1 MNNEW
6 LNNLRSR
13 MDDHEEDVPE
23 GLWNDIKDE
32 LFSGEENNSIPGFI
46 PEIHEGG
53 KNKKEK
59 GTGAGKKTLF
69 YRLGGIA
76 AAIAL
81 LFLLTKLL
89 PQNDTG
95 KTLSQKPADVKKEKE
110 KNSLKP
116 LETEHLSNGE
126 VKSGTVPFLA
136 EKISKAGDQEKK
148 SGQKYFNT
156 EENNEVGNIQDIHE
170 IFKLPAAA
178 ESFHQ
183 ESKIA
188 QKVSHTDDTVK
199 EPTMEKIPDE
209 VLFKQEEL
217 KEVYAENTKHTT
229 KKSRDKKTW
238 MLSMLTGNVAS
249 NSAEQQ
255 FPGYASITGKAMN
268 VEQVWST
275 SEYHD
280 DPLTA
285 IFLANQSQPVEAR
298 IRHKVPVT
306 FGLSL
311 YYNLGK
317 RWGIGTGLNYTKLSS
332 ELHSGTENNYIKG
345 DQTVHYI
352 GIPVQV
358 NYNIIQKGRFTGYVT
373 GGALVEKPIAGNI
386 TTTYVVNDEIKE
398 SSKERVEPKPF
409 QFSVNT
415 AVGFQLKV
423 IDKVGIYAEP
433 GIGYHFKEE
442 NAPNTIYKEKPFHFN
457 MKFGIR
463 VLLD

>member
-23 GLWNDIKDE
+23 GLWDDIKGE
-32 LFSGEENNSIPGFI
+32 LFSEDENNSIPGFI

-53 KNKKEK
+53 
-59 GTGAGKKTLF
+59 AGKKGKGNYAGQKSLF

-89 PQNDTG
+89 PQNDTD
-95 KTLSQKPADVKKEKE
+95 KTLSQKPADVKKGKE

-116 LETEHLSNGE
+116 LETEQVSGSE
-126 VKSGTVPFLA
+126 VKSDITPLLA
-136 EKISKAGDQEKK
+136 ENILNTHTPEKIEAKK
-148 SGQKYFNT
+148 YLNT
-156 EENNEVGNIQDIHE
+156 EEKNREGNHQDIQE
-170 IFKLPAAA
+170 IIKLPAVA
-178 ESFHQ
+178 ESSHQ

-188 QKVSHTDDTVK
+188 QKISPADDIVK
-199 EPTMEKIPDE
+199 EPAIEKAPDE
-209 VLFKQEEL
+209 VFKQEEL

-229 KKSRDKKTW
+229 KKIRDKKSW

-268 VEQVWST
+268 VEQVFTT
-275 SEYHD
+275 SEHHD

-285 IFLANQSQPVEAR
+285 ILLANQSQPVEAR

-332 ELHSGTENNYIKG
+332 ELHSGSDNNYIKG
-345 DQTVHYI
+345 DQTIHYI

-358 NYNIIQKGRFTGYVT
+358 NYNVIQKGRFTGYVT

>member
-23 GLWNDIKDE
+23 GLWDDIKGE
-32 LFSGEENNSIPGFI
+32 LFSEDENSSIPGFI

-53 KNKKEK
+53 ADKKGK
-59 GTGAGKKTLF
+59 GAGQKSLF

-81 LFLLTKLL
+81 LFLLTKIL
-89 PQNDTG
+89 PQNETG
-95 KTLSQKPADVKKEKE
+95 KTLSQKPTDTKKEKE

-116 LETEHLSNGE
+116 LETENVSGSKVESGLAPLLSENMLNTG
-126 VKSGTVPFLA
+126 V
-136 EKISKAGDQEKK
+136 SKKMPT
-148 SGQKYFNT
+148 QKYFNT
-156 EENNEVGNIQDIHE
+156 EEKNRAGNNQNIQE
-170 IFKLPAAA
+170 IIKLPTAL
-178 ESFHQ
+178 ESFQQ
-183 ESKIA
+183 ESRVA
-188 QKVSHTDDTVK
+188 QKVPSVDDTVK
-199 EPTMEKIPDE
+199 ETVKEQTSDE

-217 KEVYAENTKHTT
+217 KKVYAENTKHTAA
-229 KKSRDKKTW
+229 KSRDQKSW

-285 IFLANQSQPVEAR
+285 VLLANQSQPVEAR

-317 RWGIGTGLNYTKLSS
+317 RWGIGTGLNYTKLAS

-358 NYNIIQKGRFTGYVT
+358 NYNVIQKGRFTGYIT
-373 GGALVEKPIAGNI
+373 GGALVEKPVSGSV
-386 TTTYVVNDEIKE
+386 TTTYVVNDEIKD
-398 SSKERVEPKPF
+398 SSKERLDHKPL

>member
-23 GLWNDIKDE
+23 GLWDDIKGE
-32 LFSGEENNSIPGFI
+32 LFSEDENKSIPGFI

-53 KNKKEK
+53 ENKKEK

-81 LFLLTKLL
+81 FFLLTKIL
-89 PQNDTG
+89 PQNDPG
-95 KTLSQKPADVKKEKE
+95 KTLSQKPADVEKEKE
-110 KNSLKP
+110 KSSLKP
-116 LETEHLSNGE
+116 LEAEHISSGE
-126 VKSGTVPFLA
+126 VESRTVPFLA
-136 EKISKAGDQEKK
+136 EKMSKAGDPEKK

-156 EENNEVGNIQDIHE
+156 EEKNEVGNIHE
-170 IFKLPAAA
+170 IIKLPTVA

-199 EPTMEKIPDE
+199 EPAIEKIPDE

-229 KKSRDKKTW
+229 KKIRDKKSW

-268 VEQVWST
+268 VEQVFTT
-275 SEYHD
+275 SEHHD

-285 IFLANQSQPVEAR
+285 ILLANQSQPVEAR

-332 ELHSGTENNYIKG
+332 ELHSGSDNNYIKG

>member
-23 GLWNDIKDE
+23 GLWDDIKGE
-32 LFSGEENNSIPGFI
+32 LFSEDENNSIPGFI

-53 KNKKEK
+53 EDKKGK
-59 GTGAGKKTLF
+59 DAGQKSLF

-76 AAIAL
+76 AAITL
-81 LFLLTKLL
+81 LFLLTKIL

-110 KNSLKP
+110 KNSLKS
-116 LETEHLSNGE
+116 LENEN
-126 VKSGTVPFLA
+126 VSGGKVESVLAPPLA
-136 EKISKAGDQEKK
+136 ENILNTGISKKIPTQ
-148 SGQKYFNT
+148 QYFNT
-156 EENNEVGNIQDIHE
+156 EEKNRVGNTQDIQE
-170 IFKLPAAA
+170 IIKAPAAA

-188 QKVSHTDDTVK
+188 QKVSPADDTGK
-199 EPTMEKIPDE
+199 EPAPEKTPDE
-209 VLFKQEEL
+209 ALFKQDEL
-217 KEVYAENTKHTT
+217 KKVYAENTKHTAA
-229 KKSRDKKTW
+229 KSRDKKSW

-285 IFLANQSQPVEAR
+285 VLLANQSQPVEAR

-317 RWGIGTGLNYTKLSS
+317 RWGIGTGLNYTKLAS

-358 NYNIIQKGRFTGYVT
+358 NYNVIQKGRFTGYIT
-373 GGALVEKPIAGNI
+373 GGALVEKPVSGSV
-386 TTTYVVNDEIKE
+386 TTTYVVNDEIKD
-398 SSKERVEPKPF
+398 SSKERLDHKPL

-415 AVGFQLKV
+415 AAGFQLKV

>member
-6 LNNLRSR
+6 LNNLRNR

-23 GLWNDIKDE
+23 GLWDDIKDE

-136 EKISKAGDQEKK
+136 EKISKAGGPEKK

-156 EENNEVGNIQDIHE
+156 EEKNEVGNIQDIHE
-170 IFKLPAAA
+170 IIKLPAVM
-178 ESFHQ
+178 EPFHQ

-199 EPTMEKIPDE
+199 EPAIEKTPDE

-229 KKSRDKKTW
+229 KKSRDKKSW

>member
-23 GLWNDIKDE
+23 GLWDDIRDE
-32 LFSGEENNSIPGFI
+32 LFSGEENNSIPAFV
-46 PEIHEGG
+46 PEMHEEGTE
-53 KNKKEK
+53 KKEK
-59 GTGAGKKTLF
+59 IAGRGQKSLF
-69 YRLGGIA
+69 YRIGGIA

-81 LFLLTKLL
+81 LFLLTKLW
-89 PQNDTG
+89 PQNDTE
-95 KTLSQKPADVKKEKE
+95 KILSHQQADVQTE

-116 LETEHLSNGE
+116 GEAESFSTEEMTS
-126 VKSGTVPFLA
+126 VPKAPLA
-136 EKISKAGDQEKK
+136 ENIVNTEFSKNVQTQKK
-148 SGQKYFNT
+148 S
-156 EENNEVGNIQDIHE
+156 EERGKNDLMDI
-170 IFKLPAAA
+170 IKLPAAS
-178 ESFHQ
+178 ESFQQ

-188 QKVSHTDDTVK
+188 QKSSPVDNTVK
-199 EPTMEKIPDE
+199 EAVVDNKHDE
-209 VLFKQEEL
+209 MLFKQEKI
-217 KEVYAENTKHTT
+217 KEVYAENTTHPT
-229 KKSRDKKTW
+229 KKSRDKKSW
-238 MLSMLTGNVAS
+238 MLGMLTGNMAS

-268 VEQVWST
+268 IEQVWST

-285 IFLANQSQPVEAR
+285 ILLANQSQQVEAR

-306 FGLSL
+306 FGLSV

-332 ELHSGTENNYIKG
+332 ELHSGSDNNYIKE

-352 GIPVQV
+352 GVPVQV
-358 NYNIIQKGRFTGYVT
+358 NYNVIQKGRFTGYIT

-398 SSKERVEPKPF
+398 SSKERLEPKPF

-415 AVGFQLKV
+415 AVGLQVKL

-442 NAPNTIYKEKPFHFN
+442 DAPNTIYKEKPLHFN

>member
-23 GLWNDIKDE
+23 GLWDDIKGE
-32 LFSGEENNSIPGFI
+32 LFSEDENNSIPGFI

-53 KNKKEK
+53 AGKKEK
-59 GTGAGKKTLF
+59 GNYTGQKSLF

-76 AAIAL
+76 AAIVL

-89 PQNDTG
+89 PQNDTD
-95 KTLSQKPADVKKEKE
+95 KTLSQKPADVKKGKE

-116 LETEHLSNGE
+116 LETEKVSGSE
-126 VKSGTVPFLA
+126 VKSDITSLLA
-136 EKISKAGDQEKK
+136 ENILNTLTPEKTEAK
-148 SGQKYFNT
+148 KYLNT
-156 EENNEVGNIQDIHE
+156 EEKNREEKNQNIQDI
-170 IFKLPAAA
+170 IKLPAVA
-178 ESFHQ
+178 ESSHQ
-183 ESKIA
+183 ESKIV
-188 QKVSHTDDTVK
+188 QKVSPADDIVK
-199 EPTMEKIPDE
+199 EPAIEKASDE
-209 VLFKQEEL
+209 VFKQEEL

-229 KKSRDKKTW
+229 KKIRDKKSW

-268 VEQVWST
+268 VEQVFTT
-275 SEYHD
+275 SEHHD

-285 IFLANQSQPVEAR
+285 ILLANQSQQVEAR

-332 ELHSGTENNYIKG
+332 ELHSGSDNNYIKG

-358 NYNIIQKGRFTGYVT
+358 NYNVIQKGRFTGYVT

>member
-23 GLWNDIKDE
+23 GLWDDIKDE

-46 PEIHEGG
+46 PEVHEGG
-53 KNKKEK
+53 VKKEK
-59 GTGAGKKTLF
+59 RINSGNRSIF
-69 YRLGGIA
+69 YRVGGIA

-81 LFLLTKLL
+81 LFLLTRIL

-95 KTLSQKPADVKKEKE
+95 KTLSQKPADGKGEKG
-110 KNSLKP
+110 KNYLKI
-116 LETEHLSNGE
+116 TEAENISGSE
-126 VKSGTVPFLA
+126 VKSKTDDFLA
-136 EKISKAGDQEKK
+136 ENRLNTGAQEKTLTQRY
-148 SGQKYFNT
+148 SDNGAENHAESNQK
-156 EENNEVGNIQDIHE
+156 IQDV
-170 IFKLPAAA
+170 FRLPTAS
-178 ESFHQ
+178 ESFQQ

-188 QKVSHTDDTVK
+188 QKTSVIDDTVK
-199 EPTMEKIPDE
+199 ETVEKRETDE
-209 VLFKQEEL
+209 VLFNQEKV
-217 KEVYAENTKHTT
+217 KEVYAENTQRKGV
-229 KKSRDKKTW
+229 KSRDKKSW
-238 MLSMLTGNVAS
+238 MLGMLTGNMGS

-268 VEQVWST
+268 VEQVWAT

-285 IFLANQSQPVEAR
+285 ILLANQSQPVEAR

-306 FGLSL
+306 FGLSV

-332 ELHSGTENNYIKG
+332 ELHSGSDNNYIKG

-358 NYNIIQKGRFTGYVT
+358 NYNVIQKGKFTGYIT
-373 GGALVEKPIAGNI
+373 TGALVEKPVAGNI
-386 TTTYVVNDEIKE
+386 TTTYVVDDQIKE
-398 SSKERVEPKPF
+398 SSKERVEPKPL

-415 AVGFQLKV
+415 AVGLQLKL

-442 NAPNTIYKEKPFHFN
+442 NAPNTIYKEKPLQFN

>member
-23 GLWNDIKDE
+23 GLWDDIKGE
-32 LFSGEENNSIPGFI
+32 LFSEDENNSIPGFI

-53 KNKKEK
+53 AGKKEK
-59 GTGAGKKTLF
+59 GGYAGQKSLF

-89 PQNDTG
+89 PQNDTD
-95 KTLSQKPADVKKEKE
+95 KTLSQKPADVKKEK
-110 KNSLKP
+110 NSLKP
-116 LETEHLSNGE
+116 LETEQVSGSE
-126 VKSGTVPFLA
+126 VKSDITPLLA
-136 EKISKAGDQEKK
+136 ENILKAGTPEKMEAK
-148 SGQKYFNT
+148 KYLST
-156 EENNEVGNIQDIHE
+156 EGKNREEKNQNIQE
-170 IFKLPAAA
+170 IIKLPAVA
-178 ESFHQ
+178 ESSHQ
-183 ESKIA
+183 ESKIV
-188 QKVSHTDDTVK
+188 QKVSPADDIVK
-199 EPTMEKIPDE
+199 EPVIEKAPDE
-209 VLFKQEEL
+209 VFKQEEL

-229 KKSRDKKTW
+229 KKIRDKKSW

-268 VEQVWST
+268 VEQVFTT
-275 SEYHD
+275 SEHHD

-285 IFLANQSQPVEAR
+285 ILLANQSQPVEAR

-332 ELHSGTENNYIKG
+332 ELHSGSDNNYIKG

>member
-23 GLWNDIKDE
+23 GLWDDIKGE
-32 LFSGEENNSIPGFI
+32 LFSGEESNSIPGFI

-53 KNKKEK
+53 ADKKEK
-59 GTGAGKKTLF
+59 GVGTRRKSLF
-69 YRLGGIA
+69 YRLGGVA

-81 LFLLTKLL
+81 LFLLTKIL
-89 PQNDTG
+89 PQDHTD
-95 KTLSQKPADVKKEKE
+95 KTLSQKPADVEKEKE

-116 LETEHLSNGE
+116 LETESVSGSE
-126 VKSGTVPFLA
+126 VTSETVPFLA
-136 EKISKAGDQEKK
+136 ENRSNTGAPKK
-148 SGQKYFNT
+148 TQTQKYFNT
-156 EENNEVGNIQDIHE
+156 EGKNEVGNNQNIQE
-170 IFKLPAAA
+170 IIKPPAVA
-178 ESFHQ
+178 ELFHQ
-183 ESKIA
+183 ESRIA
-188 QKVSHTDDTVK
+188 QKVSPADDTVK
-199 EPTMEKIPDE
+199 ETVVEKTSDE

-217 KEVYAENTKHTT
+217 KEVYAENTKHTAA
-229 KKSRDKKTW
+229 KSRDKKSW

-285 IFLANQSQPVEAR
+285 VLLANQSQPVEAR

-317 RWGIGTGLNYTKLSS
+317 RWGIGTGLNYTKLAS

-358 NYNIIQKGRFTGYVT
+358 NYNVIQKGRFTGYIT
-373 GGALVEKPIAGNI
+373 GGALVEKPVSGSV
-386 TTTYVVNDEIKE
+386 TTTYVVNDEIKD
-398 SSKERVEPKPF
+398 SSKERLDHKPI

-442 NAPNTIYKEKPFHFN
+442 NAPNTLYKEKPLHFN

>member
-23 GLWNDIKDE
+23 GLWDDIKDE
-32 LFSGEENNSIPGFI
+32 LFSGTEDNSIPGFI
-46 PEIHEGG
+46 PEIHEGEVD
-53 KNKKEK
+53 KKEGIA
-59 GTGAGKKTLF
+59 GTGRKSLF
-69 YRLGGIA
+69 YRVGGIA

-81 LFLLTKLL
+81 LFLLTKIL
-89 PQNDTG
+89 PHHDPG
-95 KTLSQKPADVKKEKE
+95 KTLSQKPEDGKKEK
-110 KNSLKP
+110 KKGSLKIE
-116 LETEHLSNGE
+116 ETGHVLSSGIPSVTNTSLTENILRTGASEKTWVQRDSDNGA
-126 VKSGTVPFLA
+126 KN
-136 EKISKAGDQEKK
+136 KR
-148 SGQKYFNT
+148 
-156 EENNEVGNIQDIHE
+156 GNIQDMI
-170 IFKLPAAA
+170 KLPTDS
-178 ESFHQ
+178 ESFPQ

-188 QKVSHTDDTVK
+188 HKVSPVDNTVREPVK
-199 EPTMEKIPDE
+199 EETDE
-209 VLFKQEEL
+209 VIFKQEKL
-217 KEVYAENTKHTT
+217 KEVYAENTKHITAKSRN
-229 KKSRDKKTW
+229 KKSW
-238 MLSMLTGNVAS
+238 MLGMLTGNMAS

-268 VEQVWST
+268 VEQVWTT

-285 IFLANQSQPVEAR
+285 ILLANQSQPVEAR

-306 FGLSL
+306 FGLSV

-332 ELHSGTENNYIKG
+332 ELHSGSDNNYIKG

-358 NYNIIQKGRFTGYVT
+358 NYNVVQKGRFTGYVT

-398 SSKERVEPKPF
+398 SSKERLEPKPL
-409 QFSVNT
+409 QFSVN
-415 AVGFQLKV
+415 AAAGFQLKI
-423 IDKVGIYAEP
+423 IDKIGVYAEP
-433 GIGYHFKEE
+433 GIGYHFKQED
-442 NAPNTIYKEKPFHFN
+442 APNTIYKEKPLHFN
-457 MKFGIR
+457 MKFGVR

>member
-23 GLWNDIKDE
+23 GLWDDIKEE
-32 LFSGEENNSIPGFI
+32 LFSGEEDNSIPGFI
-46 PEIHEGG
+46 PEVHEG
-53 KNKKEK
+53 
-59 GTGAGKKTLF
+59 GAGKKEKRTGAGQKSLF

-81 LFLLTKLL
+81 LFLLMKIL
-89 PQNDTG
+89 PQSDTG
-95 KTLSQKPADVKKEKE
+95 KTLSQKPADAGKGKTE
-110 KNSLKP
+110 NSLKP
-116 LETEHLSNGE
+116 LETERVSSNE
-126 VKSGTVPFLA
+126 EKPGTVPFLA
-136 EKISKAGDQEKK
+136 ENRLNTETPEKMPA
-148 SGQKYFNT
+148 QKYFNN
-156 EENNEVGNIQDIHE
+156 EEKNEVGNSQE
-170 IFKLPAAA
+170 IIKIPTAAN
-178 ESFHQ
+178 SFHQ
-183 ESKIA
+183 GDKIA
-188 QKVSHTDDTVK
+188 RKVSPADDAVK
-199 EPTMEKIPDE
+199 ETVTEKTSDE

-217 KEVYAENTKHTT
+217 KEGYAENTKQTHA
-229 KKSRDKKTW
+229 KSRDKKSW

-268 VEQVWST
+268 VEQVWSA

-317 RWGIGTGLNYTKLSS
+317 RWGIGTGLNYTKLAS
-332 ELHSGTENNYIKG
+332 ELHSGTNNNYIKG

-358 NYNIIQKGRFTGYVT
+358 NYNVIQKGRFTGYIT
-373 GGALVEKPIAGNI
+373 GGALVEKPVSGSV

-398 SSKERVEPKPF
+398 STKERLDHKPL

-442 NAPNTIYKEKPFHFN
+442 NAPNTIYKEKPLHFN

>member
-23 GLWNDIKDE
+23 GLWDDIRDE
-32 LFSGEENNSIPGFI
+32 LFSGEEHKIPGFI

-53 KNKKEK
+53 AANKERAA
-59 GTGAGKKTLF
+59 GAGQRSLF
-69 YRLGGIA
+69 YRIGGIA
-76 AAIAL
+76 AAVAL
-81 LFLLTKLL
+81 LFLLTKILSR
-89 PQNDTG
+89 NDAE
-95 KTLSQKPADVKKEKE
+95 KILAQKPAGEKKEKS
-110 KNSLKP
+110 SLKSITNEQSSGIEVTS
-116 LETEHLSNGE
+116 ETNAFLAGNRWKTGASKKHGSQRHLDNGE
-126 VKSGTVPFLA
+126 KSERGKLQAIITPPLA
-136 EKISKAGDQEKK
+136 SESSQQEAKLA
-148 SGQKYFNT
+148 Q
-156 EENNEVGNIQDIHE
+156 
-170 IFKLPAAA
+170 KLP
-178 ESFHQ
+178 S
-183 ESKIA
+183 
-188 QKVSHTDDTVK
+188 VDDTVK
-199 EPTMEKIPDE
+199 EPVKEQETDE
-209 VLFKQEEL
+209 MLFKQEKI
-217 KEVYAENTKHTT
+217 KEVYAENRKHTT
-229 KKSRDKKTW
+229 TKSSDKKSW
-238 MLSMLTGNVAS
+238 MLGMLTGNMAS

-285 IFLANQSQPVEAR
+285 ILLANQSQPVEAR

-306 FGLSL
+306 FGLSA

-332 ELHSGTENNYIKG
+332 ELHSGSDSNYIKG

-358 NYNIIQKGRFTGYVT
+358 NYNIIQKGKFTGYIT
-373 GGALVEKPIAGNI
+373 GGALLEKPVAGNI
-386 TTTYVVNDEIKE
+386 TTTYVVNDEIKQ
-398 SSKERVEPKPF
+398 SSKERLEPKPL
-409 QFSVNT
+409 QFSVN
-415 AVGFQLKV
+415 AAAGFQLKI

-433 GIGYHFKEE
+433 GIGYHFKKE
-442 NAPNTIYKEKPFHFN
+442 NAPNTIYKEKPLHFN

>member
-23 GLWNDIKDE
+23 GLWDDIKDE
-32 LFSGEENNSIPGFI
+32 LFSDEENSSVPGFI
-46 PEIHEGG
+46 PEVHEGG
-53 KNKKEK
+53 AKKEK
-59 GTGAGKKTLF
+59 RTDIGRKTLF
-69 YRLGGIA
+69 YRVGGIA
-76 AAIAL
+76 AAIAI
-81 LFLLTKLL
+81 LFLLTKIL

-95 KTLSQKPADVKKEKE
+95 KTLSQKPADVKGEKE
-110 KNSLKP
+110 KNYLKTT
-116 LETEHLSNGE
+116 ETENISGSE
-126 VKSGTVPFLA
+126 IKSEIDDLLA
-136 EKISKAGDQEKK
+136 ENILNTTVSEKTLTQRYADNGAENHAGNNQE
-148 SGQKYFNT
+148 
-156 EENNEVGNIQDIHE
+156 IQDV
-170 IFKLPAAA
+170 FRLPTAS
-178 ESFHQ
+178 ESFQQ

-188 QKVSHTDDTVK
+188 QKVASTDDTVK
-199 EPTMEKIPDE
+199 EPMAENKNDKVI
-209 VLFKQEEL
+209 FKQEKI
-217 KEVYAENTKHTT
+217 KEVYAENTAHHT
-229 KKSRDKKTW
+229 KKSRDKKAW
-238 MLSMLTGNVAS
+238 MLSMLTGNIAS

-268 VEQVWST
+268 VEQVWAT

-285 IFLANQSQPVEAR
+285 ILLANQSQPVEAR

-306 FGLSL
+306 FGLSV

-332 ELHSGTENNYIKG
+332 ELHSGSDNNYIKG

-358 NYNIIQKGRFTGYVT
+358 NYNVIQKGRFTGYIT

-398 SSKERVEPKPF
+398 SSKERLEPKPF

-415 AVGFQLKV
+415 AVGLQLKL

-442 NAPNTIYKEKPFHFN
+442 TAPNTIYKEKPFHFN

>member
-46 PEIHEGG
+46 PEVHEGEAI
-53 KNKKEK
+53 KEK
-59 GTGAGKKTLF
+59 RTNTGNRSIF
-69 YRLGGIA
+69 YRVGGIA

-81 LFLLTKLL
+81 LFLLTRIL

-95 KTLSQKPADVKKEKE
+95 KTLSQKPADMKGEKE
-110 KNSLKP
+110 KNYIKTI
-116 LETEHLSNGE
+116 ETENLSGSK
-126 VKSGTVPFLA
+126 VKSKTDVFLSENILNTGA
-136 EKISKAGDQEKK
+136 SEKILTPRYADNGAENQAG
-148 SGQKYFNT
+148 SHQK
-156 EENNEVGNIQDIHE
+156 IQDV
-170 IFKLPAAA
+170 FKLPTAS
-178 ESFHQ
+178 EFFQQ

-188 QKVSHTDDTVK
+188 QKTSVIDDTVK
-199 EPTMEKIPDE
+199 ETVKEQASDE
-209 VLFKQEEL
+209 VLFNQEKV
-217 KEVYAENTKHTT
+217 KEVYAENTQRKAAR
-229 KKSRDKKTW
+229 SRDKKSW
-238 MLSMLTGNVAS
+238 MLGMLTGNMGS

-268 VEQVWST
+268 IDQVWST
-275 SEYHD
+275 AEYHD

-285 IFLANQSQPVEAR
+285 ILLANQSQPVEAR

-306 FGLSL
+306 FGLSV

-332 ELHSGTENNYIKG
+332 ELHSGSDNNYIKG

-358 NYNIIQKGRFTGYVT
+358 NYNVIQKGKFTGYIT
-373 GGALVEKPIAGNI
+373 AGALVEKPIAGSI
-386 TTTYVVNDEIKE
+386 TTTYVVDDQIKE
-398 SSKERVEPKPF
+398 SSKERVEPKPL

-415 AVGFQLKV
+415 AVGLQLKL
-423 IDKVGIYAEP
+423 IDKAGIYAEP

-442 NAPNTIYKEKPFHFN
+442 SAPNTIYKEKPFQFN

>member
-13 MDDHEEDVPE
+13 MDDHEEAVPE
-23 GLWNDIKDE
+23 GLWDDIKGE
-32 LFSGEENNSIPGFI
+32 LFSEDENNSIPGFI

-53 KNKKEK
+53 ADKKGK
-59 GTGAGKKTLF
+59 GAGQKSLF

-81 LFLLTKLL
+81 LFLLTKIL

-116 LETEHLSNGE
+116 PETENA
-126 VKSGTVPFLA
+126 SGSKVESALAPLLA
-136 EKISKAGDQEKK
+136 ENMLNTGVSKKIPT
-148 SGQKYFNT
+148 QKYFNT
-156 EENNEVGNIQDIHE
+156 EEKNRVGNTQDIQE
-170 IFKLPAAA
+170 IIKAPAAA
-178 ESFHQ
+178 ESFDQ
-183 ESKIA
+183 ESNIA
-188 QKVSHTDDTVK
+188 QKASSADNTVK
-199 EPTMEKIPDE
+199 EPALEKTSDE

-217 KEVYAENTKHTT
+217 KKMYAENTKHAAA
-229 KKSRDKKTW
+229 KSRDKKSW

-285 IFLANQSQPVEAR
+285 VLLANQSQPVEAR
-298 IRHKVPVT
+298 IRHKIPVT

-317 RWGIGTGLNYTKLSS
+317 RWGIGTGLNYTKLAS

-345 DQTVHYI
+345 DQAVHYI

-358 NYNIIQKGRFTGYVT
+358 NYNVIQKGRFTGYIT
-373 GGALVEKPIAGNI
+373 GGALVEKPVSGSV
-386 TTTYVVNDEIKE
+386 TTTYVVNDEIKD
-398 SSKERVEPKPF
+398 SSKEHLDHKPL

>member
-23 GLWNDIKDE
+23 GLWDDIRDE
-32 LFSGEENNSIPGFI
+32 LFSGEENSSIPGFI
-46 PEIHEGG
+46 PGIHDER
-53 KNKKEK
+53 NDKKEERA
-59 GTGAGKKTLF
+59 GAGKKTLF

-81 LFLLTKLL
+81 LFMLTKML
-89 PQNDTG
+89 PQDDTG
-95 KTLSQKPADVKKEKE
+95 KILSKKPADVKKEKG
-110 KNSLKP
+110 NHSLRP
-116 LETEHLSNGE
+116 LETGHISSSE

-136 EKISKAGDQEKK
+136 EKISKAVDPEKN
-148 SGQKYFNT
+148 SGQNYFHP
-156 EENNEVGNIQDIHE
+156 EENNGAGNIQNSHE
-170 IFKLPAAA
+170 IIKLPAAT

-188 QKVSHTDDTVK
+188 QKVPHADDTVK
-199 EPTMEKIPDE
+199 ESAIEKTSDE
-209 VLFKQEEL
+209 VLFKREEL
-217 KEVYAENTKHTT
+217 KEVYAENTKHTA
-229 KKSRDKKTW
+229 KKSRDKKSW

-311 YYNLGK
+311 YYNVGK

-358 NYNIIQKGRFTGYVT
+358 NYNVIQKGRFTGYVT
-373 GGALVEKPIAGNI
+373 GGALIEKPIAGNI

-433 GIGYHFKEE
+433 GIGYHFREE
-442 NAPNTIYKEKPFHFN
+442 DAPNTIYKEKPFHFN

>member
-23 GLWNDIKDE
+23 GLWDDIKGE
-32 LFSGEENNSIPGFI
+32 LFSEDENNSIPGFI

-53 KNKKEK
+53 ADKKGK
-59 GTGAGKKTLF
+59 GAGQKSLF

-81 LFLLTKLL
+81 LFLLTKIL

-95 KTLSQKPADVKKEKE
+95 KTLSQKPADEKKEKE

-116 LETEHLSNGE
+116 LETEN
-126 VKSGTVPFLA
+126 VSGSKVESALVPLLA
-136 EKISKAGDQEKK
+136 ENILNTGVSKKIPV
-148 SGQKYFNT
+148 QKYFNT
-156 EENNEVGNIQDIHE
+156 EEKNRAGNTQDIQE
-170 IFKLPAAA
+170 TIKAPAVA

-188 QKVSHTDDTVK
+188 QKAS
-199 EPTMEKIPDE
+199 PAE

-217 KEVYAENTKHTT
+217 KKVYAENTKHTAA
-229 KKSRDKKTW
+229 KSRDQKSW

-285 IFLANQSQPVEAR
+285 VLLANQSQPVKAR

-317 RWGIGTGLNYTKLSS
+317 RWGIGTGLNYTKLAS

-358 NYNIIQKGRFTGYVT
+358 NYNVIQKGRFTGYIT
-373 GGALVEKPIAGNI
+373 GGALVEKPVSGSV
-386 TTTYVVNDEIKE
+386 TTTYVVNDEIKD
-398 SSKERVEPKPF
+398 SSKERLDHKPL